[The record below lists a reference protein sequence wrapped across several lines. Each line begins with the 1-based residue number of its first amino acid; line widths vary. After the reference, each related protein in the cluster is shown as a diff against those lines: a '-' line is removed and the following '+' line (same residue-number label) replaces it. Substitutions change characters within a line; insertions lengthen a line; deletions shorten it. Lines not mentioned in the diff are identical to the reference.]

1 VVLTI
6 CIVITFLTE
15 LTSNTATTTMILPI
29 LGMSAVAVNI
39 HPLLFMV
46 PATLAASFAFMLPVA
61 TPPNAIVF
69 GSGWVTIPQMSRAG
83 FVLNLVGA
91 GIVTSVVL
99 LLVKAL
105 FL

>member
-1 VVLTI
+1 
-6 CIVITFLTE
+6 
-15 LTSNTATTTMILPI
+15 
-29 LGMSAVAVNI
+29 
-39 HPLLFMV
+39 MV

-83 FVLNLVGA
+83 LVLNFVGA
-91 GIVTSVVL
+91 VIVTTAVM
-99 LLVKAL
+99 LLVKPL